1 MKLKK
6 TVSLKDRIGE
16 KYGYVTIIDV
26 GYRFQSGKKRGTVTF
41 KCECGNVKTVLSH
54 NVLNG
59 RTKSCGCKESE
70 LKAKASTKHGLHNS
84 RIYQI
89 YYDML
94 DRCSN
99 INNPRY
105 HRYGGRGITVCD
117 EWQKDFMNFY
127 KWAIENGYTD
137 ELTIERINND
147 GNYCPKNCKWAT
159 MDEQLKNRDLSAT
172 KKNGEKFKKAI
183 KQIDTNTGEV
193 IRIFNSVKEAREIT
207 GTTTISQALTKR
219 IKTAG
224 GYKWEYVNEE
234 EK

>member
-1 MKLKK
+1 MRGKPLKE
-6 TVSLKDRIGE
+6 RIGE
-16 KYGYVTIIDV
+16 RHGYIEVIETSREIV
-26 GYRFQSGKKRGTVTF
+26 NGRKRGMITYR
-41 KCECGNVKTVLSH
+41 CDCGNVKKVIAH
-54 NVLNG
+54 NVTQG

-99 INNPRY
+99 PKNPRY
-105 HRYGGRGITVCD
+105 HRYGGRGIAVCE
-117 EWQKDFMNFY
+117 EWKNDFMSFY
-127 KWAIENGYTD
+127 KWAMENGYTNK
-137 ELTIERINND
+137 LTIERIDND
-147 GNYCPKNCKWAT
+147 GNYCPENCKWAT
-159 MDEQLKNRDLSAT
+159 MEEQLKNRDLSAT

-193 IRIFNSVKEAREIT
+193 IRIFNSVKEASQIT
-207 GTTTISQALTKR
+207 GITTISQALTKR